1 MKSTIETFNYQEPW
15 LRSAFHNG
23 KSAIDSLFIADI
35 LGTGWSSPWDIWTS
49 LKTFVPAP
57 MLREQ
62 LNSRLQWTPMLRK
75 QYEQRSN
82 RSVDLEWRRIHH
94 PKHDWCTASI
104 LGLTE
109 DPLTNTTGGLL
120 FTMSTD
126 PEAWLEDGS
135 IIEKWTLVLPPNIA
149 MEAYWMMFCSQ
160 LPWID
165 ITVGFP
171 SNTSYLE
178 IRIIRIFADERLQQN
193 LWTSAKAWREN
204 HLLNN
209 VIPSID
215 ASRSCTSYLMER
227 FAHGTD
233 ALREATDKEEAVL
246 TQYEEVSEQ
255 LRELQARQQL
265 LRNEL
270 FRQIGHFA
278 GLKRKDGNTAVLQR
292 NRNGL
297 QLRVKRAS

>member
-1 MKSTIETFNYQEPW
+1 
-15 LRSAFHNG
+15 
-23 KSAIDSLFIADI
+23 
-35 LGTGWSSPWDIWTS
+35 
-49 LKTFVPAP
+49 
-57 MLREQ
+57 
-62 LNSRLQWTPMLRK
+62 
-75 QYEQRSN
+75 
-82 RSVDLEWRRIHH
+82 
-94 PKHDWCTASI
+94 
-104 LGLTE
+104 
-109 DPLTNTTGGLL
+109 
-120 FTMSTD
+120 
-126 PEAWLEDGS
+126 
-135 IIEKWTLVLPPNIA
+135 
-149 MEAYWMMFCSQ
+149 MMFCSQ